1 MNLTTLQLQR
11 AIRSITDPWQWR
23 PDSATAALA
32 IRRRVETPAGIAPTL
47 TRRDGLG
54 RSAVGTDLKALASLT
69 GPGAAPMR
77 SETAVTTATY
87 QTRKYRLEELI
98 PDEVA
103 QASNQVMLDAIGAA
117 ARRLQAHLLRDLDQL
132 LIRQLL
138 TKSLWPAAGVATL
151 TTGASG
157 TSWASH
163 TSANSDPLGNL
174 RAARSYI
181 ALTTGRPA
189 THIALTADVLDHLA
203 DHPAIGGALKYTDP
217 GAIIKEGPGAI
228 KGLTLVPITT
238 AYDST
243 PAATDPTPAVQGQ
256 DRRPLLRNRLRPW
269 RRLRTGN
276 LLRRPRAHIGPPRRQ
291 LPHLPRRDGRSLHRR
306 CGNPGRHAAQ
316 RDRRHRRPTR
326 RLRDLVRYRLRSHQ
340 T

>member
-1 MNLTTLQLQR
+1 MNLNTLQLQR
-11 AIRSITDPWQWR
+11 ATRSITDPWQWR

-54 RSAVGTDLKALASLT
+54 RSAVGSDLKALASLT

-77 SETAVTTATY
+77 SETAVTTASY

-103 QASNQVMLDAIGAA
+103 QASNQVMLDAIAAA
-117 ARRLQAHLLRDLDQL
+117 ARRLQAHLLRDLDHL

-138 TKSLWPAAGVATL
+138 TKSLWPVAGVATL

-163 TSANSDPLGNL
+163 ASANSDPLGNI
-174 RAARSYI
+174 RAARAYI

-189 THIALTADVLDHLA
+189 THIAMTADVLDYLA

-217 GAIIKEGPGAI
+217 GAIIKEGPGAV

-243 PAATDPTPAVQGQ
+243 PAADDPTPAWMFKDQTSSLSCAIVYAASDDFKPVTYFDG
-256 DRRPLLRNRLRPW
+256 
-269 RRLRTGN
+269 
-276 LLRRPRAHIGPPRRQ
+276 IGPT
-291 LPHLPRRDGRSLHRR
+291 S
-306 CGNPGRHAAQ
+306 GRHAVAYRVY
-316 RDRRHRRPTR
+316 RDEPAGAYIVDAETQADMQ
-326 RLRDLVRYRLRSHQ
+326 LTATDATGDVLGAYAIWSAIV
-340 T
+340 